1 MGAERRR
8 SWRSWRLSLAWVG
21 PCLSPIYCGPQFKP
35 GTEGEEGISR
45 GINRLGTCELLLDAN
60 NQAARSVCSPSPL
73 RGGVGGGVVRCFSGG
88 ATEFHPRHPPSPTL
102 PHKGGGSRPSVA
114 PAHSTLANQLI
125 PAKRCCWPWSSAS

>member
-73 RGGVGGGVVRCFSGG
+73 RGGVGGSCDVSQE
-88 ATEFHPRHPPSPTL
+88 APPSFTRATPL
-102 PHKGGGSRPSVA
+102 PNPPPQGGREQTECGARAFHSRE
-114 PAHSTLANQLI
+114 STH
-125 PAKRCCWPWSSAS
+125 PG